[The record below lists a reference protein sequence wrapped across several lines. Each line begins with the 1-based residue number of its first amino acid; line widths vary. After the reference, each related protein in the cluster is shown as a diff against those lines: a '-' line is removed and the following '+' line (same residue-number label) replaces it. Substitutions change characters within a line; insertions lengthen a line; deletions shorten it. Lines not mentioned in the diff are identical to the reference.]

1 MDDHVCRWVFMDRS
15 ALIDCPWPPGC
26 REYVDALYRGLRSV
40 EKPFSSAADILDQS
54 IGLLILS
61 LDPFDFIS
69 SIRLTSN
76 IGSVNF

>member
-1 MDDHVCRWVFMDRS
+1 
-15 ALIDCPWPPGC
+15 
-26 REYVDALYRGLRSV
+26 V